1 LKAAELARKQQ
12 IEKETRERR
21 QNRANMKEQIRLEN
35 LEDII
40 VNQVI
45 KPAPTGEWNPKIS
58 VQDLRD
64 INRTDNT
71 CFYTFGGLLG
81 EIILTLSTVN
91 DYILA
96 QPQQFSGLNFFDIE
110 HYLTVLMNND
120 FPLNAVKLDLVSN
133 PRAMTADDL
142 CAFAMEPKNI
152 ASFGL
157 RFLLEMRNRINLGGV
172 RAANDVVKAVAN
184 ITLK

>member
-1 LKAAELARKQQ
+1 
-12 IEKETRERR
+12 
-21 QNRANMKEQIRLEN
+21 MKEQMRLEN

-45 KPAPTGEWNPKIS
+45 KPAPTGEWNPKIC

-64 INRTDNT
+64 INKTDNT